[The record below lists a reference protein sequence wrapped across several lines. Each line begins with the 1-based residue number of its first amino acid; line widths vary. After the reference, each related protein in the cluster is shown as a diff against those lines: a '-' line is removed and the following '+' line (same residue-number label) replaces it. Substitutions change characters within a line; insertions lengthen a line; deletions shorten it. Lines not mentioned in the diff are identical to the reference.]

1 MFGRT
6 VWSDDVLAETITDI
20 IHEFNLTSLK
30 TLGTEEAKNHVDL
43 SKQIRKDQEKREA
56 KMEKFDDF
64 TLCDSMT
71 E

>member
-20 IHEFNLTSLK
+20 IHHFNLTSLK
-30 TLGTEEAKNHVDL
+30 TIGTEEEDNHKDL
-43 SKQIRKDQEKREA
+43 SKRIRQDEEEWRA
-56 KMEKFDDF
+56 KNETFEKFL
-64 TLCDSMT
+64 LCESVT